1 MYRFLMI
8 MPLICLASCDPI
20 ISTEFLGD
28 IQQTFVDCNEDYVAL
43 HDMFIED
50 ELTRLELY
58 YDTHW
63 EINGYYRNTYTSR
76 KSDIPEPPDASD
88 APGPYELWFYYGDDL
103 PDNAMVPR
111 QEPIPFADVLSGVGI
126 TEERLLRYDEL
137 MDSLG
142 IKLITKEGDDLIFY
156 IRSFE
161 FGSDYVIEIVR
172 TSEAVAGTIVS
183 TVADMKAYG
192 DEDYYL
198 LLDDGWYLHYRNYI
212 SGNIDPRPRHPNGP
226 LPLSR

>member
-1 MYRFLMI
+1 MI

-63 EINGYYRNTYTSR
+63 EINGYYRNTYASGTST
-76 KSDIPEPPDASD
+76 IPEPPRPPDASD
-88 APGPYELWFYYGDDL
+88 APERYELWFYRGDDL
-103 PDNAMVPR
+103 PGNTMVPR
-111 QEPIPFADVLSGVGI
+111 RAPVPFADVLSGVGI
-126 TEERLLRYDEL
+126 TEDRLLRYDEL

-142 IKLITKEGDDLIFY
+142 IKLITKEGDDVIFY
-156 IRSFE
+156 IRSFD
-161 FGSDYVIEIVR
+161 FGSDYIIEIVK
-172 TSEAVAGTIVS
+172 TSEDVAGTIASDVEEM
-183 TVADMKAYG
+183 TDYG
-192 DEDYYL
+192 NEDYYL
-198 LLDDGWYLHYRNYI
+198 PLENGWYLHYRNYI
-212 SGNIDPRPRHPNGP
+212 GGKIDSLPRHPNGP